1 MCRHLGYLGGPR
13 TLHELIYAPPY
24 SLEHQSYA
32 PRMSATCLVNAD
44 GYGAGWYPAPAEGEG
59 PADGAGPVRFRR
71 AQPIWTDVSFAEVAR
86 VITTRCLVAAVRSAT
101 VGFPV
106 DESCAQPFRA
116 GSMLFSHN
124 GRIEDFAGVE
134 GKLRE
139 LAGDLSA
146 MSDARAAVD
155 SALLF
160 ALAVRARLAGAGL
173 GAALAE
179 VVTTIADL
187 SPGRYNLL
195 AADGGSA
202 LAATR
207 WGDTLYVR
215 ESAGTAVIASEPYDD
230 EPGWREVPD
239 RSLVTV
245 GRTGPGRTGPGRAG
259 PGGGGGPGGGDLAG
273 TPAITIT
280 PIEEA
285 PWSAT

>member
-1 MCRHLGYLGGPR
+1 MCRHLGYVGPSR
-13 TLHELIYAPPY
+13 TLHSLMYAPPY

-44 GYGAGWYPAPAEGEG
+44 GYGVGWYRDHDEDPGLVP
-59 PADGAGPVRFRR
+59 DGLGPVRFRR
-71 AQPIWTDVSFAEVAR
+71 AQPIWGDVSFAEVAR
-86 VITTRCLVAAVRSAT
+86 VVTTRCMVAAVRSAT
-101 VGFPV
+101 PGFPV

-124 GRIEDFAGVE
+124 GRVDDFAGVE

-139 LAGDLSA
+139 LAGDLA
-146 MSDARAAVD
+146 TMPDARAMVD

-160 ALAVRARLAGAGL
+160 ALVVRARRSGAGL

-179 VVTTIADL
+179 VVTTVADL

-202 LAATR
+202 LAATT

-215 ESAGTAVIASEPYDD
+215 ESPGTAVIVSEPYDD
-230 EPGWREVPD
+230 EPGWHAVPD
-239 RSLVTV
+239 RSLVTADTSAV
-245 GRTGPGRTGPGRAG
+245 
-259 PGGGGGPGGGDLAG
+259 
-273 TPAITIT
+273 TIT
-280 PIEEA
+280 PLEEA
-285 PWSAT
+285 QWSAI

>member
-1 MCRHLGYLGGPR
+1 MCRHLGYLGPPR
-13 TLHELIYAPPY
+13 TLHELIYGPPH

-32 PRMSATCLVNAD
+32 PRLATCLVNAD
-44 GYGAGWYPAPAEGEG
+44 GYGAGWYPGQGEG
-59 PADGAGPVRFRR
+59 DGPVRFRR
-71 AQPIWTDVSFAEVAR
+71 AQPIWTDVSFA
-86 VITTRCLVAAVRSAT
+86 
-101 VGFPV
+101 
-106 DESCAQPFRA
+106 QPFRA

-124 GRIEDFAGVE
+124 GRIDDFAGVE

-139 LAGDLSA
+139 LAGDLAA
-146 MSDARAAVD
+146 MPDARAAVD
-155 SALLF
+155 SALVF
-160 ALAVRARLAGAGL
+160 ALVVHARRAGARL

-179 VVTTIADL
+179 VVTTMADL

-195 AADGGSA
+195 AADGASA

-245 GRTGPGRTGPGRAG
+245 
-259 PGGGGGPGGGDLAG
+259 DLAEPTATAG
-273 TPAITIT
+273 ISPVTIT
-280 PIEEA
+280 QLEEA
-285 PWSAT
+285 PWSAI